1 VSRVIRRQNATNNE
15 EGYGVADIHIHSSVS
30 DGMADVSHILEYVEE
45 CTDLDVIAITDHDKM
60 EGSFRARELAA
71 KCGYR
76 FEVITGMEVTTLEG
90 HLLALYLEN
99 PVPSFRLL
107 AETIE
112 AIHSYGGLSIAPHSM
127 NRLADSIMRRSL
139 DKIVASSEQGFHL
152 DGIETI
158 GGGIVRP
165 IPNRRA
171 SDFNCGHRLA
181 ETGSSDAHFLAT
193 VGSAVTLSPGRNAMD
208 LKRSLLQRTTTA
220 ANGFRV
226 RLRDLRF
233 TQFTRYLVKSRGS
246 FVRNS
251 LKGIKRSIAYEHC
264 SHLSL

>member
-1 VSRVIRRQNATNNE
+1 MSRVIRRETATNKE

-30 DGMADVSHILEYVEE
+30 DGVADVSHILEYVEE
-45 CTDLDVIAITDHDKM
+45 CIDLDVIAITDHDKM
-60 EGSFRARELAA
+60 EGSFQARERAA
-71 KCGYR
+71 KNGYH

-90 HLLALYLEN
+90 HLLALYLES
-99 PVPSFRLL
+99 PVPSFKPL

-112 AIHSYGGLSIAPHSM
+112 AIHNHGGLSIAPHPMSV
-127 NRLADSIMRRSL
+127 LTDSIMRRSL
-139 DKIVASSEQGFHL
+139 ENIDASSEQGSHL

-158 GGGIVRP
+158 SGGIVRP

-171 SDFNCGHRLA
+171 SEFNCGHGLA

-193 VGSAVTLSPGRNAMD
+193 VGSAVTLFPGRSAMD
-208 LKRSLLQRTTTA
+208 LKRSLSQRTTTA

-233 TQFTRYLVKSRGS
+233 TQFTRYFVKNRGS

>member
-1 VSRVIRRQNATNNE
+1 MSRVIRRQKATNKE

-30 DGMADVSHILEYVEE
+30 DGMADVSQILEYVEE

-60 EGSFRARELAA
+60 KGSFQAREIAA
-71 KCGYR
+71 KRGYR

-90 HLLALYLEN
+90 HLLALYLES
-99 PVPSFRLL
+99 PVPSFKPL

-112 AIHSYGGLSIAPHSM
+112 AIHSHGGLSIAPHPMSW
-127 NRLADSIMRRSL
+127 LTDSIMQRSL
-139 DKIVASSEQGFHL
+139 EKIVASGEQGFPL

-158 GGGIVRP
+158 SGGIVRP

-171 SDFNCGHRLA
+171 REFNRGHRLA

-193 VGSAVTLSPGRNAMD
+193 VGSAVTLFPGRSAMD
-208 LKRSLLQRTTTA
+208 LKRSLSQRTTTA

-226 RLRDLRF
+226 RLRELRF
-233 TQFTRYLVKSRGS
+233 TQLTMYLVKSRGS

-251 LKGIKRSIAYEHC
+251 LKGIKRSIAYEHR
-264 SHLSL
+264 SRLSL